1 MIESL
6 KARVII
12 VIVVIT
18 AAFLWVLPNFVKIPA
33 NWWLPKDKI
42 VYGLDIQGGAH
53 LVMGVDVN
61 GVISEKITRLSKSLE
76 GELKEKGIA
85 TESITV
91 ADGKEVIVKLK
102 SPADRDKFTK
112 YIDDFYPGTVQVV
125 KEDGGTMYL
134 QYYAEAINK
143 IRKDIVNQSIEVL
156 RNRID
161 EFGVAEPLIAA
172 QGDNRI
178 VVQLPGIEDSAR
190 AKDLINRTAKLDFRM
205 VSDEMNADPRLQSQN
220 LEDLIKKAET
230 AGNYSLGKDGMR
242 YADYVKRINAD
253 LKGKIPPNT
262 IVAFEKLDNVVNLE
276 AGKRAWLLKN
286 DTGLGGDQLEDA
298 FVRPDQYGAPEVQF
312 KLGVE
317 GRRRFA
323 EITGANVGKVM
334 AIVLDDVVQSAPQIK
349 GRIDSDTA
357 VITLGGGR
365 DHKSATEEANL
376 IATALRAGALP
387 AALTQLEERTVGPSL
402 GADSIAQGEKA
413 AIIGCLLIF
422 AFMMF
427 YYRGLGVVADIS
439 LALNFLLTLAILS
452 SLGATLTLPGIA
464 GLALTIGMAVDAN
477 VIIFERIKEEVKRG
491 VSAQVAIREGFA
503 NAFSAI
509 FDSNITT
516 IATCVVLLYYGTGPV
531 KGFAVTLIAGI
542 ITSMFSAVFFAR
554 TILDVLVLKFNIR
567 KIVSV

>member
-6 KARVII
+6 KARVTI
-12 VIVVIT
+12 VIVVIV
-18 AAFLWVLPNFVKIPA
+18 AAFLWVLPNFVNIPA
-33 NWWLPKDKI
+33 SWWLPKDKI

-53 LVMGVDVN
+53 LVMGVDVH
-61 GVISEKITRLSKSLE
+61 GVINEKVTRLSKTLE
-76 GELKEKGIA
+76 TEFKEKGIA
-85 TESITV
+85 VDSINV
-91 ADGKEVIVKLK
+91 VDGKEVVVKLK
-102 SPADRDKFTK
+102 SQADRDKVQKFL
-112 YIDDFYPGTVQVV
+112 DDYYPGTVQLT
-125 KEDGGTMYL
+125 KEDGATLYL
-134 QYYAEAINK
+134 QYYAQAIEK
-143 IRKDIVNQSIEVL
+143 IRKEIVNQSIEVL

-205 VSDEMNADPRLQSQN
+205 VSDEMNPDFRVQQQM
-220 LEDLIKKAET
+220 LEDLIKKAEE
-230 AGNYSLGKDGMR
+230 AGKYSLGKDDIR
-242 YADYVKRINAD
+242 YADYVKRLNAD
-253 LKGKIPPNT
+253 LKGKIPAGT
-262 IVAFEKLDNVVNLE
+262 VVAFEKLDNAATLE
-276 AGKRAWLLKN
+276 GGKRAWLLKT

-298 FVRPDQYGAPEVQF
+298 YVRPDQYGAPEVQF
-312 KLGVE
+312 KLGVD

-323 EITGANVGKVM
+323 DITGANVGKVM

-365 DHKSATEEANL
+365 DYKSATDEANL

-402 GADSIAQGEKA
+402 GADSIAKGEKA
-413 AIIGCLLIF
+413 ALIGCMLIF
-422 AFMMF
+422 AFMIF
-427 YYRGLGVVADIS
+427 YYRGLGVVADLS

-516 IATCVVLLYYGTGPV
+516 IATCIVLLYYGTGPV

-554 TILDVLVLKFNIR
+554 TFLDVLVLKFNIR